1 MRLKADNA
9 LSYRGRII
17 SVVFIAVIYL
27 LIRGIAIIH
36 FGRALY
42 PFLIPAL
49 IPLLIAWYFGKH
61 YDKYVYLS
69 TRDTLTGL
77 YNRRYVLDKFPRV
90 MTYVN
95 KRKLNIAI
103 LLLDVNN
110 FKEINDNYGH
120 GYGDQVLE
128 HLSKILCKSFGQN
141 DIIARWGG
149 DEFFI
154 FSTFSDEKLVIKKIN
169 QFKNEIKRE
178 DWPHKSNISVT
189 IGKAIYPSDADNL
202 KDLMAKADSN
212 MYELKMNDRQINAI
226 KREESMIH

>member
-1 MRLKADNA
+1 MGLKVDNV

-27 LIRGIAIIH
+27 FIRGIAIMY

-42 PFLIPAL
+42 PFPIPVL
-49 IPLLIAWYFGKH
+49 IPLVIAWYFGKQ
-61 YDKYVYLS
+61 YDKYVHLS
-69 TRDTLTGL
+69 MRDTLTGL

-95 KRKLNIAI
+95 RRKLNIAI
-103 LLLDVNN
+103 LLLDVNE
-110 FKEINDNYGH
+110 FKAINDNYGH
-120 GYGDQVLE
+120 DYGDQVLE
-128 HLSKILCKSFGQN
+128 HLSKILCKSFGQK

-149 DEFFI
+149 DEFLI
-154 FSTFSDEKLVIKKIN
+154 LSTFSDEKLVINKIN

-178 DWPHKSNISVT
+178 DWQHKSDISVS
-189 IGKAIYPSDADNL
+189 IGKATYPLDADSL

-212 MYELKMNDRQINAI
+212 MYELKMSGKQMNAT
-226 KREESMIH
+226 KSEESMLH